1 MTPGVQRG
9 RSMMLGRLDGAEVMR
24 LLDMM
29 RRRLLMLLLLV
40 VKMVVDGVRVVGM
53 VGVVVVV
60 VARRGRGRVGRADRR
75 RRCRRRRVVHVE
87 VLVLRGRHHRRLLRR
102 DRGCSG
108 CRRSPR

>member
-29 RRRLLMLLLLV
+29 RRRRRLLMLLLLV
-40 VKMVVDGVRVVGM
+40 MKMVVDGVRVVGV

-60 VARRGRGRVGRADRR
+60 VARRG
-75 RRCRRRRVVHVE
+75 
-87 VLVLRGRHHRRLLRR
+87 
-102 DRGCSG
+102 
-108 CRRSPR
+108 

>member
-1 MTPGVQRG
+1 MTPGVQCG
-9 RSMMLGRLDGAEVMR
+9 RSMMLGRLDAPEVMG
-24 LLDMM
+24 LLDLM
-29 RRRLLMLLLLV
+29 RRLLMLLLLV
-40 VKMVVDGVRVVGM
+40 VKMVVDGVRVVGVM
-53 VGVVVVV
+53 GVVVVV